1 MGQDPGED
9 RATVEDQASPEELR
23 RDIRQTREQLGET
36 AAALAEKTDVKAQAK
51 AKVEDL
57 KQAAAEK
64 ADSLKR
70 AGAEKAESVKQA
82 ASEKGSATPG
92 TGNVQSAGSGL
103 MARASAVAAQAR
115 TKAQENPVAAA
126 AGAAFIGGVLVGRR
140 RSR

>member
-57 KQAAAEK
+57 KQAAADK
-64 ADSLKR
+64 ADSLK
-70 AGAEKAESVKQA
+70 QA
-82 ASEKGSATPG
+82 ASQKGSATPD
-92 TGNVQSAGSGL
+92 TGNVKSAGSGL
-103 MARASAVAAQAR
+103 MTRASAVAAQAR
-115 TKAQENPVAAA
+115 TKAQENPVPTA